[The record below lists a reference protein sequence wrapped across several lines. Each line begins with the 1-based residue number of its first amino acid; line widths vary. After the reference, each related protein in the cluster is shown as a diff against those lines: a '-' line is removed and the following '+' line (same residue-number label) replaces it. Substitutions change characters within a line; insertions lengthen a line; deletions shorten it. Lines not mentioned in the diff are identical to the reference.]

1 VVLRRLGE
9 CRAIRSS
16 LMLAAGSPPDVETGV
31 PNSSEK
37 GWTRVGPDMP
47 IVDIVRK
54 DILFNFSIVC
64 IDLEFSLPD
73 KSQCVVGRPRRD
85 SD

>member
-1 VVLRRLGE
+1 
-9 CRAIRSS
+9 
-16 LMLAAGSPPDVETGV
+16 
-31 PNSSEK
+31 
-37 GWTRVGPDMP
+37 MP
-47 IVDIVRK
+47 IADIVRK

-73 KSQCVVGRPRRD
+73 KSQCVVDRPRRD